1 MGFFSRKKKSAE
13 DGSAPTGVASHRT
26 SGGED
31 TNIKVKADAKTDLP
45 AETSAKAG
53 VKVEK
58 KDEAQ
63 PAVKAVK
70 TDKKPINKNEDKP
83 EVKKTVKKSDGNI
96 KGAFSPK
103 AYETLL
109 RPLITEKAS
118 EISVL
123 NKYVFAIDPRMNK
136 IDVKKAIRTIY
147 KVDPVK
153 VNILNFSGKKV
164 RYGKTRG
171 KTKSWKKAVVT
182 LRKGDS
188 IEVYEGV

>member
-1 MGFFSRKKKSAE
+1 MYPPTPRLRGTRSNMGFFSKKKKADKSAE
-13 DGSAPTGVASHRT
+13 V
-26 SGGED
+26 
-31 TNIKVKADAKTDLP
+31 KVDSKA
-45 AETSAKAG
+45 E

-58 KDEAQ
+58 KVESKPVLKAEKTEKKIEA
-63 PAVKAVK
+63 KK
-70 TDKKPINKNEDKP
+70 EDKKEVSKS
-83 EVKKTVKKSDGNI
+83 VKKTDGKI

-123 NKYVFAIDPRMNK
+123 NKYVFAINPRMNK

-153 VNILNFSGKKV
+153 VNILNFSGRKV

>member
-1 MGFFSRKKKSAE
+1 MGFFSRKKKE
-13 DGSAPTGVASHRT
+13 DKPT
-26 SGGED
+26 
-31 TNIKVKADAKTDLP
+31 KVKADAKT
-45 AETSAKAG
+45 E

-58 KDEAQ
+58 KAEAQ
-63 PAVKAVK
+63 PAVKAEK
-70 TDKKPINKNEDKP
+70 TDKQLTVRKE
-83 EVKKTVKKSDGNI
+83 EESEGTKTVKKSDGKI
-96 KGAFSPK
+96 KGAYSPK

-147 KVDPVK
+147 EVDPIS
-153 VNILNFSGKKV
+153 VNILNISGRKV